1 MLRALVPEGWTED
14 TVRLIDA
21 VKNGRIEEVKGFLD
35 RGASVDTTNAQ
46 GDSLLLIA
54 VKEGDPEM
62 VKPLLE
68 RGADPL
74 HVGSDGFIVWHWVP
88 FGCSL
93 EITRLLLPLNR
104 HIDMGADN
112 GAPPLWYAGGR
123 NCTEIV
129 EFLLLHSAD
138 PNHSSPR
145 GWSLLHYAASLGNEK
160 GARLLLKYGA
170 RIDIPN
176 EHGALPYQYVPDDKP
191 ELLRVLTPKDG
202 QATAR

>member
-21 VKNGRIEEVKGFLD
+21 VNNGRIEEVKGFSD

-93 EITRLLLPLNR
+93 GCSLEIACLLLPLNP
-104 HIDMGADN
+104 HIDTKADN
-112 GAPPLWYAGGR
+112 GATPLWYALMDD
-123 NCTEIV
+123 CMEV
-129 EFLLLHSAD
+129 AEFLLVRGTD
-138 PNHSSPR
+138 PNSSNGH
-145 GWSLLHYAASLGNEK
+145 GWTGLHEMASDGNEQ
-160 GARLLLKYGA
+160 GVRLLLKYGA
-170 RIDIPN
+170 RIDISDKR
-176 EHGALPYQYVPDDKP
+176 GDLLCQCVPDDKP
-191 ELLRVLTPKDG
+191 DLLLALVPEDW
-202 QATAR
+202 